1 MYTILYIIYILLI
14 YIYKDLLFI
23 YNMKLIYPTLL
34 QAANKINSNSWFKLL
49 EYTNTNYKKKRKI
62 KEFTTTYERT
72 HTINL
77 ELTKSQKDKINLWL
91 NDCTDIY
98 NLTNNYIKL
107 NLTNDNKKSLINFFN
122 IRKILKNDITNV
134 CNINKLNKHTGDYA
148 VKHCIEMYKSAI
160 SNHNDICKFNIRDL
174 SKDRIRKNLVIEP
187 SAVSKKTNSIF
198 NKILGA
204 INSNIPLNFIKRN
217 SILQYNNY
225 KKSYKILVPVKV
237 KENRISTHYDKCG
250 IDIGVRTFMT
260 VYSEDKTLEI
270 GPDNNKIIDRINR
283 RLDNI
288 KSSKDSNIIS
298 NEKYK
303 SLYCK
308 YGGRL
313 RNMIDDMHNKS
324 ANILLSRYKNI
335 SIGKV
340 SIKQM
345 ISNLDST
352 LREVVKRRLCTL
364 SHYRFRMKL
373 ISMSSKFNSNVK
385 LIDEYMTSKTCCKC
399 KNIKQD
405 LKAEKTYN
413 CSECNLIIDRDI
425 NAAINIYLL

>member
-1 MYTILYIIYILLI
+1 
-14 YIYKDLLFI
+14 
-23 YNMKLIYPTLL
+23 MKLIYPTLL
-34 QAANKINSNSWFKLL
+34 QAANKVKSNSWFRLF
-49 EYTNTNYKKKRKI
+49 EYTNTNYKKKRKV
-62 KEFTTTYERT
+62 KEFTTTYEKT
-72 HTINL
+72 HTINID
-77 ELTKSQKDKINLWL
+77 LTKSQKDKINLWL

-98 NLTNNYIKL
+98 NLTNSYIKL

-134 CNINKLNKHTGDYA
+134 CKINKLNKHTGDYA

-160 SNHNDICKFNIRDL
+160 SNHSDISKFNIRDL

-187 SAVSKKTNSIF
+187 SAVSKKSNSVF
-198 NKILGA
+198 TKILGA
-204 INSNIPLNFIKRN
+204 INSTIPLSFIKRN
-217 SILQYNNY
+217 SILQYNDY

-237 KENRISTHYDKCG
+237 EDEKRVSSHYDKCA

-270 GPDNNKIIDRINR
+270 APYNNKFLDRKHK

-303 SLYCK
+303 KLYCK
-308 YGGRL
+308 YSSRL
-313 RNMIDDMHNKS
+313 RNKIDDLHNKS

-340 SIKQM
+340 S
-345 ISNLDST
+345 T
-352 LREVVKRRLCTL
+352 L
-364 SHYRFRMKL
+364 
-373 ISMSSKFNSNVK
+373 
-385 LIDEYMTSKTCCKC
+385 
-399 KNIKQD
+399 
-405 LKAEKTYN
+405 
-413 CSECNLIIDRDI
+413 
-425 NAAINIYLL
+425 

>member
-1 MYTILYIIYILLI
+1 
-14 YIYKDLLFI
+14 
-23 YNMKLIYPTLL
+23 MKLIYPTLL
-34 QAANKINSNSWFKLL
+34 QVANKVNSNSWFKLL
-49 EYTNTNYKKKRKI
+49 EYTNTNYKNKQKV
-62 KEFTTTYERT
+62 KEFTTTYEKT

-107 NLTNDNKKSLINFFN
+107 NLTNDNKKSFINFFN

-134 CNINKLNKHTGDYA
+134 CKINKLNKHTGDYA

-160 SNHNDICKFNIRDL
+160 SNHNDISKFNIRDL

-187 SAVSKKTNSIF
+187 SAVSKKSNSIF
-198 NKILGA
+198 TKILGA

-217 SILQYNNY
+217 SILQCNDY
-225 KKSYKILVPVKV
+225 KNTYKILVPVKV
-237 KENRISTHYDKCG
+237 EENRVSSYYDKCG

-260 VYSEDKTLEI
+260 VYSENKTLEI
-270 GPDNNKIIDRINR
+270 APDNNKIIDRINK

-308 YGGRL
+308 YSSRL
-313 RNMIDDMHNKS
+313 RNMIDDLHNKS
-324 ANILLSRYKNI
+324 ANMLLSRYKNI
-335 SIGKV
+335 NIGKV

-345 ISNLDST
+345 ISNLDSN
-352 LREVVKRRLCTL
+352 LREIVKRRLCTL

-385 LIDEYMTSKTCCKC
+385 LINEYMTSKTCCKC

-405 LKAEKTYN
+405 LKGEKIYN
-413 CSECNLIIDRDI
+413 CSKCNLVIDRDI

>member
-1 MYTILYIIYILLI
+1 MKQQKL
-14 YIYKDLLFI
+14 K
-23 YNMKLIYPTLL
+23 MKLIYPTLL
-34 QAANKINSNSWFKLL
+34 QVANKVNPNSWFKLL
-49 EYTNTNYKKKRKI
+49 EYTNINYKKKRKV
-62 KEFTTTYERT
+62 KEFTTTYEKT

-77 ELTKSQKDKINLWL
+77 ELTKSQKDKINLWM

-187 SAVSKKTNSIF
+187 STVSKKSNSIF
-198 NKILGA
+198 TKILGA

-237 KENRISTHYDKCG
+237 EEKRVSSHYDKCG

-260 VYSEDKTLEI
+260 VYSEYNTLEI
-270 GPDNNKIIDRINR
+270 GPGNNKIIDRNHK
-283 RLDNI
+283 RLDKI
-288 KSSKDSNIIS
+288 KSSKDNNIIS

-303 SLYCK
+303 RLYCK
-308 YGGRL
+308 YSSKL

-352 LREVVKRRLCTL
+352 LKEIVKRRLCAL

-373 ISMSSKFNSNVK
+373 ISMSSKFNSNIN
-385 LIDEYMTSKTCCKC
+385 LIDEYMTSKTCCNC
-399 KNIKQD
+399 KNIKQN
-405 LKAEKTYN
+405 LKGEKTYN
-413 CSECNLIIDRDI
+413 CSECNLVIDRDI

>member
-1 MYTILYIIYILLI
+1 
-14 YIYKDLLFI
+14 
-23 YNMKLIYPTLL
+23 MKLIYPTLL
-34 QAANKINSNSWFKLL
+34 QAANKVKSNSWFRLL

-62 KEFTTTYERT
+62 KEFTTTYEKT
-72 HTINL
+72 HTINID
-77 ELTKSQKDKINLWL
+77 LTKSQKDKINLWL
-91 NDCTDIY
+91 DDCTDIY
-98 NLTNNYIKL
+98 NLTNSYIKL

-134 CNINKLNKHTGDYA
+134 CKINKLNKHTGDYA

-160 SNHNDICKFNIRDL
+160 SNHNDISKFNIRDL

-198 NKILGA
+198 TKILGV

-225 KKSYKILVPVKV
+225 KDTYKILVPVKV
-237 KENRISTHYDKCG
+237 EDEERVSSHYDKCG

-270 GPDNNKIIDRINR
+270 APYNNKFLDRKHK

-298 NEKYK
+298 NQKYK
-303 SLYCK
+303 KLYCK
-308 YGGRL
+308 YSSRL
-313 RNMIDDMHNKS
+313 RNIIDDLHNKS
-324 ANILLSRYKNI
+324 ANMLLSRYKNI

-345 ISNLDST
+345 ISNLDSN
-352 LREVVKRRLCTL
+352 LKEVVKRRLCTL

-373 ISMSSKFNSNVK
+373 ISMSPKFNCNVK
-385 LIDEYMTSKTCCKC
+385 LINEYLTSKTCCKC
-399 KNIKQD
+399 KNIKND
-405 LKAEKTYN
+405 LKAEKIYN
-413 CSECNLIIDRDI
+413 CSKCNLIIDRDI

>member
-1 MYTILYIIYILLI
+1 
-14 YIYKDLLFI
+14 
-23 YNMKLIYPTLL
+23 MKLIYPTLL
-34 QAANKINSNSWFKLL
+34 QAANKVKSNSWFRLF
-49 EYTNTNYKKKRKI
+49 EYTNTNYKKKRKV
-62 KEFTTTYERT
+62 KKFTTTYEKT
-72 HTINL
+72 HTINID
-77 ELTKSQKDKINLWL
+77 LTKSQKDKINLWL

-98 NLTNNYIKL
+98 NLTNSYIKTH
-107 NLTNDNKKSLINFFN
+107 LTNDNKKSLINFFN

-134 CNINKLNKHTGDYA
+134 CKINKLNKHTGDYA

-160 SNHNDICKFNIRDL
+160 SNHSDISKFNIRDL

-198 NKILGA
+198 TKILGS
-204 INSNIPLNFIKRN
+204 INSNIPLSFIKRN
-217 SILQYNNY
+217 SILQYNDY

-237 KENRISTHYDKCG
+237 EDEKRVLSHYDKCG

-270 GPDNNKIIDRINR
+270 APYNNKFLDRKHK

-288 KSSKDSNIIS
+288 NSSKDSNIIS

-303 SLYCK
+303 KLYCK
-308 YGGRL
+308 YSSRL
-313 RNMIDDMHNKS
+313 RNKIDDLHNKS

-340 SIKQM
+340 STKQM
-345 ISNLDST
+345 ISNLNSN
-352 LREVVKRRLCTL
+352 LREIVKRRLCTL

-373 ISMSSKFNSNVK
+373 ISMSPKFNCNVK
-385 LIDEYMTSKTCCKC
+385 LINEYLTSKTCCKC
-399 KNIKQD
+399 KNIKYN
-405 LKAEKTYN
+405 LKTEKIYN
-413 CSECNLIIDRDI
+413 CSECNLVIDRDI